1 MTMKSDPAT
10 WWMTTEDY
18 AARMK
23 GLSINLMVRDVEA
36 CVPFHTRVLG
46 ATAEFVCVDF
56 ASFLFGEV
64 NWMLH
69 ADHTYDRHPLHRMLT
84 ADLDRGVGAELRLN
98 GRDPDEACA
107 AADLLGCKVLEPAT
121 TKGHGTR
128 EAFILDPEGYL
139 WVPTILA
146 PTIPA

>member
-10 WWMTTEDY
+10 WWMTVEDY
-18 AARMK
+18 AVRMK
-23 GLSINLMVRDVEA
+23 GLSINLLVRDVEA
-36 CVPFHTRVLG
+36 NVAFHTRVLG

-56 ASFLFGEV
+56 ASFAFGEV

-69 ADHTYDRHPLHRMLT
+69 ADHTYDRHPLHRMLG
-84 ADLDRGVGAELRLN
+84 AGLDRGVGAELRLN

-107 AADLLGCKVLEPAT
+107 AADLLGCTVLEPAT

-146 PTIPA
+146 